1 MNILYSSDENYAKY
15 AMVSIASLLENNC
28 DTDEIII
35 YFIADSLNIETMN
48 KLNEIVNFFHRKII
62 FIDASDIDISFIRKT
77 DFSPAG
83 YYRLLVSEL
92 LAVDKVLYIDSDTII
107 RKCLEELWTIDI
119 KNYLVAGVKDTLE
132 DFMAEG
138 VGLDDNSSYINS
150 GVMLLNFEMMRKI
163 NFNKRVAECF
173 NRFDGYVPHHD
184 QGVINCLAKDR
195 VLFISPKY
203 NLMSQYLIFGGKQL
217 KQLFQIKELYTEE
230 DINTSKESP
239 VIIHYLNKFYGRPWE
254 IGCENP
260 YAFEFLEIAKKYSI
274 DIVLVNKANN
284 KKNKKI
290 ELRKKAY
297 KKLPYY
303 LYLMIEKILYIKR
316 RKEFKK
322 IYKQV
327 Y

>member
-184 QGVINCLAKDR
+184 QGVINCLAKR
-195 VLFISPKY
+195 
-203 NLMSQYLIFGGKQL
+203 
-217 KQLFQIKELYTEE
+217 
-230 DINTSKESP
+230 
-239 VIIHYLNKFYGRPWE
+239 
-254 IGCENP
+254 
-260 YAFEFLEIAKKYSI
+260 
-274 DIVLVNKANN
+274 
-284 KKNKKI
+284 
-290 ELRKKAY
+290 
-297 KKLPYY
+297 
-303 LYLMIEKILYIKR
+303 
-316 RKEFKK
+316 
-322 IYKQV
+322 
-327 Y
+327 